1 MPNFFTGNPL
11 AINQFKK
18 VWKDPE
24 SIVALLPPSPIKNE
38 LDIQLKYLES
48 LKEPKEDVIE
58 TEKPST
64 DSRLSEY
71 GTIINLHSNIFKN
84 NNNYP
89 DILVEQKYLEL
100 PNEREFQKWFQNYI
114 ETQVSEIL
122 INLNINFANNSNI
135 FVTEENAKS
144 NIITYQENV
153 IQTLSEWVSYIDS
166 QIEEQTSIQK
176 NLETILATQQ
186 RKGIFS
192 LSDISYLE
200 KWKNGM
206 DFVFWVLVV
215 LFIII
220 IIINYSQ
227 ELFNMY
233 KNIQNIT
240 INKIENLKNK
250 NIM

>member
-1 MPNFFTGNPL
+1 MPNMFTDNPI
-11 AINQFKK
+11 AGKQFRSA
-18 VWKDPE
+18 WKDPK
-24 SIVALLPPSPIKNE
+24 SIVALIPSSPIKNE

-48 LKEPKEDVIE
+48 LKEPKEDVIK
-58 TEKPST
+58 TEKPSI
-64 DSRLSEY
+64 DSKLSEY
-71 GTIINLHSNIFKN
+71 ETIINLYSNIFKN

-100 PNEREFQKWFQNYI
+100 QNDREFQKWLQNYI

-122 INLNINFANNSNI
+122 IKLNINFANNSNV